1 LDTTVSLMP
10 DSTFDIFISHS
21 KSDGEIASTI
31 KSYLEA
37 AGFKCWKAP
46 ENIMFGETWPAAI
59 TRALGVCKV
68 MILVWSRNSLSSPEV
83 SKELTIAT
91 RNGLTV
97 VPIRIEDIQPTHEWD
112 YHLAN
117 THWMNAF
124 GGSIERY
131 LPDLAEHMAK
141 LLPDSSGR
149 RAKAIAVND
158 QEDSGS
164 KAAYQGD
171 NFGLLDKLIESAV
184 LDCEVTDDELAIIEE
199 RASKLGIGSQE
210 LKLLISA
217 KLEQRK
223 QSTLPQSADGGR
235 ENAETSN
242 DSSDTEKGKP
252 RNSAKKDE
260 TLTAAQK
267 CQKAY
272 EEKGGIPI
280 IGFCLYLLCI
290 GFQPHIVVP
299 TIIGIT
305 LSMAYLIAKRIHV
318 GGFLHK
324 YQGKE
329 SFREDE
335 CKELQSKINDVS
347 TGAFGIFFLVT
358 GAQLLVGAA
367 WTLFVGSNAGTFF
380 MWLFPTGWKALLF
393 YFVPAIIILYCMMQ
407 IGNKLA
413 YRLLRKRLP
422 PNVVFAGK

>member
-1 LDTTVSLMP
+1 MP
-10 DSTFDIFISHS
+10 ESTFDIFISHS
-21 KSDGEIASTI
+21 KSDEEMASAI
-31 KSYLEA
+31 KRHLEA

-46 ENIMFGETWPAAI
+46 EDIIFGEVWASAI
-59 TRALGVCKV
+59 TRALGVCRV
-68 MILVWSRNSLSSPEV
+68 MILVWSRNSLASPQV

-97 VPIRIEDIQPTHEWD
+97 IPFRIEDVQPTHEWD
-112 YHLAN
+112 YHLVN
-117 THWMNAF
+117 THWMDAF
-124 GGSIERY
+124 RGSVEQY
-131 LPDLAEHMAK
+131 LPHLTEHLAK
-141 LLPDSSGR
+141 LLPDCSSR
-149 RAKAIAVND
+149 RSEAITVKDQVN
-158 QEDSGS
+158 SGA
-164 KAAYQGD
+164 KAAYQSD

-210 LKLLISA
+210 LKLLVNA
-217 KLEQRK
+217 KLEERK
-223 QSTLPQSADGGR
+223 QSILLQSADDGR
-235 ENAETSN
+235 EYTETSK

-252 RNSAKKDE
+252 RNSAKKNE

-299 TIIGIT
+299 TIIGIA
-305 LSMAYLIAKRIHV
+305 LSMVYLVTKRIHI

-329 SFREDE
+329 SFCEEE
-335 CKELQSKINDVS
+335 CKELQSEINDLS
-347 TGAFGIFFLVT
+347 TGAPAIFLLIT

-367 WTLFVGSNAGTFF
+367 WTLFAGSNAGTSF
-380 MWLFPTGWKALLF
+380 MWLFPTSWKALLF
-393 YFVPAIIILYCMMQ
+393 YFVPGTIILYCMVQ
-407 IGNKLA
+407 IGNKLT
-413 YRLLRKRLP
+413 YRLLRKLLP
-422 PNVVFAGK
+422 PNVIFVGK